1 MSFMRN
7 IAGLLLLAVVASCP
21 NFALTRTTGPLVGR
35 VPDRPD
41 SQQVTAVVYLP
52 DGQTVIA
59 GGLDGKLRSWDA
71 VSGEKRLQVEAH
83 VDGVYSL
90 ALAPDGRTLASGGGD
105 KLIRLWKVD
114 QLTQLRQL
122 EGHDQE
128 VAALAFAPDGKTLAS
143 GSYDGTACL
152 WDAEEGTIRHT
163 LKVRASKVTSV
174 AFAPDGKTLASGGVV
189 PVNIRRFRDL
199 NQSDQVRLWDCERGQ
214 QIRALQQR
222 GQNVLFTPDGR
233 TLISAGLYFQPQII
247 GGGFDLDGEMHV
259 DFYDRL
265 LKRPRLSLADYWVG
279 LALSRDG
286 RWLATGWGG
295 RLHMGSVVYRKQ
307 HNEGI
312 HLWESATAKEILNF
326 HLEETAVS
334 VMAFAP
340 DDSQLAVGR
349 SDGTVRF
356 YPLRPRGWQPPPAKQ
371 LLTNEEMDAL
381 WKKLAEGDAPA
392 AYSAVW
398 TLAACGEQATRYCQE
413 RLHPLPSAGPRLQQ
427 LIADLDSEQFAVRE
441 AATKELAGLG
451 QEAVGAML
459 QAMNGR
465 PALEARRRMERLLE
479 GLCSQPFTS
488 ETLRQERA
496 IGVLERI
503 GTKAAREILRTL
515 AGGPPESTATQEASA
530 ALRRLGKDNAQ

>member
-7 IAGLLLLAVVASCP
+7 MAGFLLVAVVASCQD
-21 NFALTRTTGPLVGR
+21 FALTHATGLLVGR

-41 SQQVTAVVYLP
+41 SQQVTALVYLP

-59 GGLDGKLRSWDA
+59 GGLDGKLRTWDA
-71 VSGEKRLQVEAH
+71 VSGEKRAQVDGHLE
-83 VDGVYSL
+83 GVYSL
-90 ALAPDGRTLASGGGD
+90 ALSPDGQTLASGGGD

-114 QLTQLRQL
+114 QLTQQRQF

-128 VAALAFAPDGKTLAS
+128 VATLALAPDGKTLAS
-143 GSYDGTACL
+143 GSYDGTVCL
-152 WDAEEGTIRHT
+152 WDVEAGSVRHT

-174 AFAPDGKTLASGGVV
+174 AFAPDGKTLATGGVV
-189 PVNIRRFRDL
+189 PVNVRRFRDL
-199 NQSDQVRLWDCERGQ
+199 NQSDQVRLWDVDRGQ
-214 QIRALQQR
+214 QLRALPQR

-265 LKRPRLSLADYWVG
+265 LNRPRLSLADYWVG

-312 HLWESATAKEILNF
+312 HLWETATAKEILSF
-326 HLEETAVS
+326 KLEETAVS

-349 SDGTVRF
+349 NDGTVRF

-371 LLTNEEMDAL
+371 LLTNDEMDSL
-381 WKKLAEGDAPA
+381 WKKLAESDAPA

-398 TLAACGEQATRYCQE
+398 TLAATGEQATRCCQE
-413 RLHPLPSAGPRLQQ
+413 RLHPLPSAAPRLQQ
-427 LIADLDSEQFAVRE
+427 LIADLDSDEFSVRE
-441 AATKELAGLG
+441 AATQELAGLG
-451 QEAVGAML
+451 QEAVGAMV
-459 QAMNGR
+459 QAMNAR

-479 GLCSQPFTS
+479 GLCSQPLTS

-515 AGGPPESTATQEASA
+515 AGGPPEATATQQASA
-530 ALRRLGKDNAQ
+530 ALRRLGKHHSQ